1 MRQRILTLLQE
12 HPEGLS
18 PAQIRDRLGLARELS
33 NTCFAM
39 ARDGLLRRVG
49 RARYGVA

>member
-1 MRQRILTLLQE
+1 MRRRILALLQD

-18 PAQIRDRLGLARELS
+18 PSQIRNQLGTDRDLN

-49 RARYGVA
+49 RGRYVVA